1 MFIYLVPMVVF
12 IISCTLMYLV
22 SNDKEKSK
30 PKKIIIRNVLPSAV
44 ISLFVFIIIKYR
56 DSDLFNPEP
65 LMNVNYF
72 D

>member
-1 MFIYLVPMVVF
+1 MFVYLVPIIVF

-30 PKKIIIRNVLPSAV
+30 PRIIFIRNVLPSIV

-56 DSDLFNPEP
+56 DSGIFNNEP
-65 LMNVNYF
+65 LMTVNYF

>member
-1 MFIYLVPMVVF
+1 MFIYLVPMAVF

-30 PKKIIIRNVLPSAV
+30 PKKIIIRNVLPSVV

>member
-1 MFIYLVPMVVF
+1 MFIYLVPMAIF

-30 PKKIIIRNVLPSAV
+30 PKKIFIRNVLPSVV
-44 ISLFVFIIIKYR
+44 ISLFVFIVIKYR
-56 DSDLFNPEP
+56 DSGLFNPEP